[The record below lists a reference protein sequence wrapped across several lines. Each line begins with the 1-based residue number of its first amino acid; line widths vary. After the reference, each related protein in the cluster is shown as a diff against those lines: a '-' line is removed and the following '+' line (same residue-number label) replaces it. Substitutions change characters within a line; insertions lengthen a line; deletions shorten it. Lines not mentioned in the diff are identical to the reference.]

1 MNKQNETPNDI
12 PNIWNDIA
20 KRALRTG
27 AHIPMVEEQ
36 FDREKALHGLAW
48 NFGFNRRKKPQV
60 VNNFAQI
67 ISDGSFA
74 PGSMIRIARNESGEW
89 VLVDGQHR
97 LEAIVKA
104 NVNIWL
110 VVVVDER
117 LANIAYAGIDNVGT
131 LRTGGDAVSSILGW
145 TTKRWTNTIGA
156 ASIIASNFSRTYMT
170 ATYFTQVFSSANRR
184 NELVADV
191 MAKYKNEFLAF
202 GKIATDAFFLRAPS
216 LAVHIIASH
225 YAPQIFWPYFNA
237 ALKDDMLAKNS
248 PEKKLSEL
256 RNFPAVQR
264 HERFRL
270 LCYTVACWNAKF
282 KGEELARLPN
292 IFTDRDRATQVPKIL
307 GTPYPM

>member
-1 MNKQNETPNDI
+1 MTEQNETQNDI

-36 FDREKALHGLAW
+36 FDREKALHGLHW
-48 NFGFNRRKKPQV
+48 NFDFNRRKKPQV

-74 PGSMIRIARNESGEW
+74 IGSMIRIAKNETGEW

-104 NVNIWL
+104 NANVWL
-110 VVVVDER
+110 AVVVDER

-131 LRTGGDAVSSILGW
+131 LRTSGDAVSSILGW

-156 ASIIASNFSRTYMT
+156 ASIIASNFARMYMLNGNDKNL
-170 ATYFTQVFSSANRR
+170 FQSANRK

-191 MAKYKNEFLAF
+191 MAKYKAEFLAF
-202 GKIATDAFFLRAPS
+202 SNVVADTSFLRSPS

-256 RNFPAVQR
+256 RNFSAANR
-264 HERFRL
+264 DDRFRL

-282 KGEELARLPN
+282 RGDEILRLPN
-292 IFTDRDRATQVPKIL
+292 IFTDKERATQVPKIL